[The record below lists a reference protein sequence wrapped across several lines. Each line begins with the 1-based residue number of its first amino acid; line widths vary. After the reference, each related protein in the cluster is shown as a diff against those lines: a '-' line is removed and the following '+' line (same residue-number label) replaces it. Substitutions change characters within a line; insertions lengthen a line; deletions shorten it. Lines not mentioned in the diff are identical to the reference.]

1 MAPTWTKLT
10 YGNRIQDGATV
21 GLEVMGMGHDGYW
34 GCCLL
39 ATFCFFL
46 LIFCSWFKWI
56 CSLCNNSLTCTHK
69 IHTFFWCQN
78 TYLKT
83 RLIWDIYIYIHT
95 YIHTHIYIYIQSSN
109 FIHRV
114 IISLLRCKCTCYFF
128 QILSLYN
135 NNICLCSCDLPFI
148 LLCANNMH
156 TKNLSRNLKFP
167 KC

>member
-46 LIFCSWFKWI
+46 LTFCSWFKWI

-69 IHTFFWCQN
+69 IHTFFWCQKHIFKN
-78 TYLKT
+78 KINL
-83 RLIWDIYIYIHT
+83 RHIYIYT
-95 YIHTHIYIYIQSSN
+95 YIHTHIYIHKVVTSFTEVSYHFLGVNVHATSRFYPYI
-109 FIHRV
+109 
-114 IISLLRCKCTCYFF
+114 IIIIYVYVLVTYLSYCSVPTTCT
-128 QILSLYN
+128 QRI
-135 NNICLCSCDLPFI
+135 
-148 LLCANNMH
+148 
-156 TKNLSRNLKFP
+156 
-167 KC
+167 